1 MTYCVTNGLAVY
13 VPAGEFVMGPLSP
26 NITATLGN
34 GQSLVMYGDGPD
46 VSIIRESANK
56 GGDTGATACK
66 MLYITA
72 TGTNVAES
80 VTVRD
85 LTFDKNGANTPLP
98 SPDTKYE
105 RRTPSPSISKTRP
118 YCAMRGL
125 KIW

>member
-1 MTYCVTNGLAVY
+1 
-13 VPAGEFVMGPLSP
+13 
-26 NITATLGN
+26 
-34 GQSLVMYGDGPD
+34 MYGDGPD